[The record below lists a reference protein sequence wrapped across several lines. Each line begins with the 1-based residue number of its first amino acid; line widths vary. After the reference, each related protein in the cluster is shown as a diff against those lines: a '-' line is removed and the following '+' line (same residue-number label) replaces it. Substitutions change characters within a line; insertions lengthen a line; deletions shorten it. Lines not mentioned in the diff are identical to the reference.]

1 MSKPDTSLFRIHT
14 RALSNALDMFVENIS
29 ANIFIF
35 LIISFQFIFISCFFY
50 SFSYFNDYIKKENS
64 QKQIVF
70 FNEQIDEKRLQK
82 FVDGLKQN
90 QEVASI
96 ESFSTEAIVEQLQ
109 QTLEITTSKGFDLN
123 LSAPYVVIVYEQNT
137 RIVPKLFIYEYIQ
150 KNNYQ
155 QFVDVVQT
163 MDRWSKLVGV
173 FQNYS
178 VALLLGFYSLL
189 LVFLTILIGFIIR
202 SSFANHADDFI
213 VHYICGAPIWYVS
226 LPYLY
231 YTFMVVGCSLLSGLV
246 ASSLSIDALIDFLLS
261 LGIEKSLMQQD
272 FQNTMFEYSLIN
284 VGGFML
290 ASLLIAAYFCHR
302 IYSRLSLRI

>member
-1 MSKPDTSLFRIHT
+1 MSKPEKSLFLIHQ
-14 RALSNALDMFVENIS
+14 RALTNALKMFGMNVPV
-29 ANIFIF
+29 NIFIF

-50 SFSYFNDYIKKENS
+50 SFSYFNEYIKKENS

-70 FNEQIDEKRLQK
+70 FNEQTDEKTLQK
-82 FVDGLKQN
+82 FVDGFKQK
-90 QEVASI
+90 QDVASI

-109 QTLEITTSKGFDLN
+109 KTLEITTNNGFELN
-123 LSAPYVVIVYEQNT
+123 LSAPYLVIVYEQNAK
-137 RIVPKLFIYEYIQ
+137 IIPKLFIYEYIQ
-150 KNNYQ
+150 KNNFQ

-178 VALLLGFYSLL
+178 VAFLLGFYSLL

-213 VHYICGAPIWYVS
+213 AHYICGAPIWYVS

-261 LGIEKSLMQQD
+261 LGIEKSLMQEG
-272 FQNTMFEYSLIN
+272 FQNTMFEYLLIN
-284 VGGFML
+284 VAGFML
-290 ASLLIAAYFCHR
+290 ASLLIAAFFCHR